1 MNIDFELDSQPWS
14 TMAENT
20 FERTDSASTLEKVK
34 NTFSRSA
41 SIYVGL
47 VQAALRGGIIQHKVG
62 AG

>member
-1 MNIDFELDSQPWS
+1 
-14 TMAENT
+14 MAENT

-47 VQAALRGGIIQHKVG
+47 VQAALHGGIIQHKVG